1 MKSKNKTLLL
11 LPLLISTILLMAF
24 SRASTQTGDLVRVLE
39 LSPSG
44 YERAHA
50 LAFSSDGKHLA
61 VGGTSGIYLFDTGQF
76 SQPEFIQTGVWVR
89 SLLFLPQTN
98 LLAAGL
104 FDNAIK
110 FWDISTLQNPGSFTE
125 PTGWVRSI
133 SLNRDGS
140 LLAAASDDDTI
151 RIWNVNSGEFTLA
164 INGAS
169 GIRVTALS
177 PDGSLVAG
185 GLSDNSIRVWKV
197 SNGELLYT
205 FAGHTDWPRCLAFSP
220 DGGTLASCGFDR
232 TIHLWKI
239 SDGSLIRVL
248 KGHKS
253 SILGIAFSPDGQTIA
268 TGSVDQTVRLWKVDD
283 GTELKIL
290 QGHEDFVYAVA
301 FSPDG
306 KTLASG
312 GGDNTVR
319 LWDLNDLTAFP
330 DSPVPDVQSDCRQ
343 CHHRRGQNEPARV
356 IDLSCE
362 ACHAGGIGLSWCT
375 AFPRSPLVESMP
387 IKYNAVYDVSGVPVN
402 NDDIAIVLASPG
414 NGETFYVTGYSLA
427 PEIISGRV
435 YSKDPATIA
444 NVKVRLDIIS
454 NSEVTES
461 LETSPTANGD
471 FTFNVAINMGAPPAY
486 SSKPATRQCTQ
497 CHDDSLA
504 QAGIPTGTVNFVVT
518 ATSSGGQTAVDSR
531 WARVDASQNVEI
543 PVSVLEEATNEP
555 LAGLT
560 VEASTI
566 LYEWRDRFSGGI
578 SNSDGVATLELEQL
592 SQAPTVYN
600 LAVPPQILNGILYVS
615 PEAAQVTLD
624 PHTGQAPTVTLT
636 AHAVNGQ
643 IEGGIETTNEMK
655 LWALQLPAGPLY
667 QVSSTQGKFTFEDVP
682 VGQYLLTADVIA
694 LADQNLSSP
703 SKYVDLFENPKANV
717 EFSPTET
724 KSLSGTI
731 TNERSDL
738 LPFAWVDVGEAGII
752 QAADPSSGEY
762 LIPDLPS
769 ETRYVTAFAPGYYAI
784 PKSISDDSSPSDFQL
799 KPRPETQFI
808 DWNDGRVILPP
819 ETNATVAGL
828 EFNMDYGWLWGKS
841 ETPVDT
847 LNIHL
852 ANVNIEITGGN
863 FALEVPITG
872 TGWLYIREGEA
883 KVTGL
888 ADQVQVQVRAGEM
901 IALTGDANPIPME
914 SSIIHA
920 LHPALANPPVAET
933 IEPTLAAK
941 IRAWITK
948 AGIGALQV
956 ITFIT
961 YVLSLATLFIIVLR
975 SLFLHRRR
983 SSVEEKPHAGNR
995 DE

>member
-1 MKSKNKTLLL
+1 MKSKNKPLFL
-11 LPLLISTILLMAF
+11 LPLLISTILLTAF
-24 SRASTQTGDLVRVLE
+24 SRASTQTGNLVRVLE

-44 YERAHA
+44 YERAHT

-76 SQPEFIQTGVWVR
+76 SEPEFIQTGVWAR

-98 LLAAGL
+98 LLATGL
-104 FDNAIK
+104 FDNTVK
-110 FWDISTLQNPGSFTE
+110 FWDVSTLQNSDSFTE

-133 SLNRDGS
+133 SLSRDGS
-140 LLAAASDDDTI
+140 LLSAASDDDTI
-151 RIWNVNSGEFTLA
+151 RIWNTNTGELTLA
-164 INGAS
+164 IHGAT

-197 SNGELLYT
+197 SNGGLLYT
-205 FAGHTDWPRCLAFSP
+205 LAGHTDWPRCLAFSP
-220 DGGTLASCGFDR
+220 DGGILASCGFDR
-232 TIHLWKI
+232 TIRLWNV
-239 SDGSLIRVL
+239 SNGSLSRVL
-248 KGHKS
+248 EGHKS

-268 TGSVDQTVRLWKVDD
+268 TGSVDQTVRLWNVRD
-283 GTELKIL
+283 GSELKTL
-290 QGHEDFVYAVA
+290 QGHEDFVYSVA

-319 LWDLNDLTAFP
+319 LWDLNNLTVFP

-375 AFPRSPLVESMP
+375 AFPRSSFVENMP
-387 IKYNAVYDVSGVPVN
+387 IKYNAVYDISGVPVN

-414 NGETFYVTGYSLA
+414 NGETFYVIGYSLA

-435 YSKDPATIA
+435 YSKDPAGIT

-454 NSEVTES
+454 NGEVTQS

-471 FTFNVAINMGAPPAY
+471 FTFNVAINIDAPPAY

-504 QAGIPTGTVNFVVT
+504 QAGIPIGTVNFVVT
-518 ATSSGGQTAVDSR
+518 ATSPGGKTATDSR

-543 PVSVLEEATNEP
+543 PVRVLDDTTNEP

-566 LYEWRDRFSGGI
+566 LYEWRDRFSSGVSSAEGI
-578 SNSDGVATLELEQL
+578 ATLELEQL
-592 SQAPTVYN
+592 SQAPTVYG
-600 LAVPPQILNGILYVS
+600 LTLPPQILNGVLYVGS
-615 PEAAQVTLD
+615 EPTRVTLD
-624 PHTGQAPTVTLT
+624 PHTGQTPTVTLT
-636 AHAVNGQ
+636 AHAVKGR
-643 IEGGIETTNEMK
+643 IEGGIESTHEMK
-655 LWALQLPAGPLY
+655 FWALQLPAGPLH
-667 QVSSTQGKFTFEDVP
+667 QVSSAQGKFTFEDVP
-682 VGQYLLTADVIA
+682 VGQYLLTADVFA

-703 SKYVDLFENPKANV
+703 SEYVDLFENPKSNV
-717 EFSPTET
+717 EFSLTES
-724 KSLSGTI
+724 KPLSGTI
-731 TNERSDL
+731 ENEKNEF

-752 QAADPSSGEY
+752 QAVDPSSGKF
-762 LIPDLPS
+762 LISNLPS
-769 ETRYVTAFAPGYYAI
+769 EAGYVTAFAPGYYAI
-784 PKSISDDSSPSDFQL
+784 PKSISGDSPLLDFQL
-799 KPRPETQFI
+799 RPRPETQFI
-808 DWNDGRVILPP
+808 DWNDGWVILPP
-819 ETNATVAGL
+819 ETNAAVTGL
-828 EFNMDYGWLWGKS
+828 EFDMDYGWLWGKN
-841 ETPVDT
+841 TIAVDP
-847 LNIHL
+847 LKIHL
-852 ANVNIEITGGN
+852 TSVDIEITGGN
-863 FALEVPITG
+863 FALEVPAAG
-872 TGWLYIREGEA
+872 TGWLYLRDGEA
-883 KVTGL
+883 KVSGL
-888 ADQVQVQVRAGEM
+888 AEQTQVQVRAGEM

-914 SSIIHA
+914 ASVIHA

-933 IEPTLAAK
+933 IEPTPAAK
-941 IRAWITK
+941 VRAWITK

-975 SLFLHRRR
+975 SLFLHKRR
-983 SSVEEKPHAGNR
+983 SSVEEQPHAGNR
-995 DE
+995 HE